1 MTNIADKINKKVIAE
16 NSTEV
21 SLKASSD
28 FQSSSNRQDPQS
40 STEFDGNT
48 MSAYFSNILVKF
60 TMKQANIT
68 GNFAGVLINK

>member
-1 MTNIADKINKKVIAE
+1 MTNIADKISKKVIAE

-28 FQSSSNRQDPQS
+28 FQSSSNCQDPQS

-60 TMKQANIT
+60 TMKQANIM
-68 GNFAGVLINK
+68 GNFASVLINN